1 MNIRNTL
8 SGILLVIL
16 AATVGMVLI
25 WMPAWIVDKYE
36 RISAIG
42 PMWGTLYLVAVIS
55 GAILLLGSIAWTVWK
70 LYGTTIRKRLA
81 RERRSR
87 SPSKLS
93 DAQKAAEIEE
103 NLEQVARLRESSGE
117 DPIMQAELDPLL
129 AELEEKRESKTLEIV
144 AFGTISSGKSSVLNL
159 LAGRDVFATDVRGGT
174 TVTRNEIP
182 WPGVDRVVLVDTPG
196 VGEVD
201 GAEHVFV
208 AAESARDAD
217 IVLLVLDGPLRDSEF
232 KLIERLGQMEKR
244 ILVCLNKTDWYLE
257 ADREKLIGQISRQT
271 RGIVKETEI
280 VPVQAQLGSRQ
291 RNRVTVDGTVVSQTV
306 EVQPEISALAS
317 RMIEVVRG
325 DGKDLLM
332 ANLLLQSR
340 GVLEKAKD
348 RARQALDEKAWAIV
362 ERYQWGAA
370 GVAAV
375 NPFPLIDL
383 AAGVGISTKMILDLA
398 AVYQQKVDL
407 QTASKWLGQM
417 GKILVG
423 VVGSQGA
430 SLALAAVVASLI
442 KTVPIAGTLAGNA
455 MQGVIQALITR
466 WIGAVFV
473 EYFRSE
479 MQMTEGGL
487 ASLARRQW
495 QAVTTMDELRK
506 LVQTAR
512 QKLGSKQ

>member
-1 MNIRNTL
+1 MNLRNTF

-25 WMPAWIVDKYE
+25 WMPGWIVDKYE

-42 PMWGTLYLVAVIS
+42 PVWGTLYLVAVIT
-55 GAILLLGSIAWTVWK
+55 GGVLLLGSIAWTVWK
-70 LYGTTIRKRLA
+70 LYGTTIRKRFA
-81 RERRSR
+81 RERRNR
-87 SPSKLS
+87 SPSQLS
-93 DAQKAAEIEE
+93 ESQKAAEIDE
-103 NLEQVARLRESSGE
+103 NLEQVARLRQSSAD
-117 DPIMQAELDPLL
+117 DPKMQAELDPLL
-129 AELEEKRESKTLEIV
+129 TELEEKRESKTLEIV

-174 TVTRNEIP
+174 TITRNEIP

-217 IVLLVLDGPLRDSEF
+217 IVLLVMDGPLRDSEF
-232 KLIERLGQMEKR
+232 RLIEKLGQMEKR
-244 ILVCLNKTDWYLE
+244 ILICLNKTDWYLE
-257 ADREKLIGQISRQT
+257 ADRDKLVGQISRQT
-271 RGIVKETEI
+271 KGIVRESEI
-280 VPVQAQLGSRQ
+280 VPVQAQAGSRL
-291 RNRVTVDGTVVSQTV
+291 RNRVSVDGAV
-306 EVQPEISALAS
+306 ETQSVDVPPDISMLAGK
-317 RMIEVVRG
+317 MIEVVRG

-332 ANLLLQSR
+332 ANVLLRSR
-340 GVLEKAKD
+340 GMLEKAKE
-348 RARQALDEKAWAIV
+348 RVRKSLDEKAWDIV
-362 ERYQWGAA
+362 EKYQWGAA

-375 NPFPLIDL
+375 IPFPLIDL
-383 AAGVGISTKMILDLA
+383 AAGVGISTKMIVDLA

-417 GKILVG
+417 GKILVS

-430 SLALAAVVASLI
+430 SLAVAAVVASLI
-442 KTVPIAGTLAGNA
+442 KTIPIAGTLAGNA

-466 WIGAVFV
+466 WIGAVFIG
-473 EYFRSE
+473 YFRDE

-487 ASLARRQW
+487 ASLARREW
-495 QAVTTMDELRK
+495 QAITTVDELRR

-512 QKLGSKQ
+512 QKLGSKT